1 MLREERMT
9 RHLERGIEKLKKE
22 LLSIS
27 ALVEE
32 AVYKALRAVS
42 ERNPELAASVLAGDL
57 EIDDREVEVEEQC
70 LQVLALNQPVADDL
84 RFIIAVLKMNNDL
97 ERIGDLAV
105 NIAQRVNWL
114 VKIKPPAPGLDF
126 EVMAEKVKAMLHNSI
141 NALINLDLKLAG
153 EIMASDDEIDRLNRE
168 KVSEVQS
175 RIEKNP
181 NHTETMLCL
190 LGVGRALERIA
201 DHCTNIAE
209 DVVYLVQGDIV
220 RHKEG
225 RSKKKGKGTQ

>member
-1 MLREERMT
+1 MT

-141 NALINLDLKLAG
+141 NALINLDLNLAG

>member
-141 NALINLDLKLAG
+141 NALINLDLNLAG

>member
-1 MLREERMT
+1 MT